1 VVKTIA
7 QNRKARFDYDILETM
22 EAGVVLTGPEVKS
35 CREGHVSLAGAYV
48 SFFGGQPLLKHAT
61 ISKYSCASSVT
72 DYEPMRDRKLLL
84 KKSDVARLESAVAE
98 KGVTLIP
105 LEVKAGK
112 FIKVVLGLGRG
123 RKRHDK
129 RQKIKER
136 EVGRQLRE
144 KGDY

>member
-1 VVKTIA
+1 MKTVA
-7 QNRKARFDYDILETM
+7 SNRKARFDYEILETL
-22 EAGVVLTGPEVKS
+22 EAGVVLSGPEVKS
-35 CREGHVSLAGAYV
+35 CRAGHINLMGAYV
-48 SFFGGQPLLKHAT
+48 SFFAGAPMLKSMT
-61 ISKYSCASSVT
+61 ISKFASAASVL
-72 DYEPMRDRKLLL
+72 DYDPMRDRKLLL
-84 KKSDVARLESAVAE
+84 KKSDIARLNAAVAE

-112 FIKVVLGLGRG
+112 FIKVILGLGRG

-144 KGDY
+144 KGEY